1 MNVIGDVS
9 GKECIIVD
17 DIADTAGTL
26 CNAAEALKT
35 EGAVKVS
42 AYIVHPV
49 LSGNAIEKISQSK
62 LDQLVVT
69 DTIPLSKEAQSCNKI
84 RVVTMAPTL
93 SQQVNL
99 NATGRET
106 DGKSSSRRLRRAGSV
121 PAVIYGGDKDPIRI
135 SILEKDIAKASE
147 VPGFATQILS
157 VNLSGEEQ
165 NVIVKEIQRHPAT
178 QRVLHADLLRVNPD
192 TKISL
197 SVPVRFINE
206 EICVGVKMHGGAISR
221 LINNIDIN
229 CLASNLPE
237 YLEVDVAE
245 LDVGDSVFLSS
256 LDLPE
261 GVEIPSLALGED
273 RDQAVVS
280 ITEAKVLD
288 VEPEVVESA
297 DEEGD
302 ESSDDSGES
311 SDSSEESAE

>member
-1 MNVIGDVS
+1 MS
-9 GKECIIVD
+9 E
-17 DIADTAGTL
+17 
-26 CNAAEALKT
+26 
-35 EGAVKVS
+35 
-42 AYIVHPV
+42 
-49 LSGNAIEKISQSK
+49 
-62 LDQLVVT
+62 
-69 DTIPLSKEAQSCNKI
+69 
-84 RVVTMAPTL
+84 
-93 SQQVNL
+93 QVNL
-99 NATGRET
+99 NAVGRET
-106 DGKSSSRRLRRAGSV
+106 DGKSSSRQLRRAGSV
-121 PAVIYGGDKDPIRI
+121 PAVIYGGNKDPLRI
-135 SILEKDIAKASE
+135 SILEKDITKASE

-192 TKISL
+192 SKISL

-206 EICVGVKMHGGAISR
+206 DICIGVKMHGGAISR

-237 YLEVDVAE
+237 YLEVDVAG

-256 LDLPE
+256 LNLPE

-288 VEPEVVESA
+288 VEPEIVESTE
-297 DEEGD
+297 EEGD
-302 ESSDDSGES
+302 GSSDDAGDS
-311 SDSSEESAE
+311 SDSSEESTD

>member
-1 MNVIGDVS
+1 MS
-9 GKECIIVD
+9 E
-17 DIADTAGTL
+17 
-26 CNAAEALKT
+26 
-35 EGAVKVS
+35 
-42 AYIVHPV
+42 
-49 LSGNAIEKISQSK
+49 
-62 LDQLVVT
+62 
-69 DTIPLSKEAQSCNKI
+69 
-84 RVVTMAPTL
+84 
-93 SQQVNL
+93 QVNL
-99 NATGRET
+99 NAVGRET
-106 DGKSSSRRLRRAGSV
+106 DGKSSSRQLRRNGSV
-121 PAVIYGGDKDPIRI
+121 PAVIYGGDKDPLRI
-135 SILEKDIAKASE
+135 SILEKDITKASE
-147 VPGFATQILS
+147 VPGFATQILNI
-157 VNLSGEEQ
+157 NLSGDEQ

-206 EICVGVKMHGGAISR
+206 DICIGVKMHGGAISR

-256 LDLPE
+256 LNLPE

-288 VEPEVVESA
+288 IEPEIVES
-297 DEEGD
+297 EGEDDAASDDSDGSDSSD
-302 ESSDDSGES
+302 ESSD
-311 SDSSEESAE
+311 